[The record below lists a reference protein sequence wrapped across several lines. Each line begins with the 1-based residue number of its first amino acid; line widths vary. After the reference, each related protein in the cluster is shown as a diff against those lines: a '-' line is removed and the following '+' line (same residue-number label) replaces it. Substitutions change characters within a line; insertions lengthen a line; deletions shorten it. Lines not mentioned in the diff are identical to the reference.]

1 MSHCVGSEG
10 SNAFTISSSSLCPIL
25 EKSDVNS
32 QPCPS
37 TMPACLPIIM
47 HPGHHAGA
55 QLTFSIFLSSESPA
69 EETILA
75 IVKIGLLMSSER
87 IEVILHRHAQSP
99 VSQVILA
106 SIRFT
111 FRTMPSPAENVSG
124 LKAAPMATPALLD
137 LPFLLVG
144 VF

>member
-10 SNAFTISSSSLCPIL
+10 SNAFAISSSSLCPIL

-32 QPCPS
+32 L
-37 TMPACLPIIM
+37 PACLPIIM

-55 QLTFSIFLSSESPA
+55 QLTFSIFLSFESPA

-75 IVKIGLLMSSER
+75 IVKIGLPMSSER

-111 FRTMPSPAENVSG
+111 FRTMPSPAETVSG